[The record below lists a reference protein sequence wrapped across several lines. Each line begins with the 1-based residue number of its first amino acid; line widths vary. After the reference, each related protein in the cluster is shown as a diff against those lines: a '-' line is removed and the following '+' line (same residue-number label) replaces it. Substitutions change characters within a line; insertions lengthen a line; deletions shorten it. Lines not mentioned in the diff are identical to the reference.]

1 MSSFGHAEHRSPN
14 SVCYELTKKQD
25 MYATA
30 GRAITR
36 CQLLGVGAKNLRK
49 KPTRK
54 SSVLSPSHS
63 SATTTLR
70 RAPPGLGMAAC
81 HHQTTP
87 NPECHALETRCTVRP
102 PWRRRPQP
110 QFGGRNRLRPQSVA
124 AHTYIH
130 QTVAA
135 TNCGRSVCDSA
146 LILALVP
153 PIRSA
158 PPRPVPRMACR
169 PALTKSSCE
178 QKTPTT

>member
-1 MSSFGHAEHRSPN
+1 MPLQAGLSRGANCSELVLKTFERNPHGNRAFSLHRTLVQRLRCAAHPRVSAWLHVTTRPPQIPN
-14 SVCYELTKKQD
+14 
-25 MYATA
+25 ATPW
-30 GRAITR
+30 R
-36 CQLLGVGAKNLRK
+36 CV
-49 KPTRK
+49 
-54 SSVLSPSHS
+54 
-63 SATTTLR
+63 
-70 RAPPGLGMAAC
+70 AP
-81 HHQTTP
+81 
-87 NPECHALETRCTVRP
+87 ERP
-102 PWRRRPQP
+102 PWRRRPQPLRP

-153 PIRSA
+153 AIRSA